1 MAPRPP
7 RVTERS
13 HVSPRRADGSRAG
26 SRARSRL
33 HLGPIL
39 ITPVRTVLAV
49 VFFGS
54 LAYIAWAILKVEDS
68 AQIPMV
74 TSGIAVLGLVF
85 VALSVGGAI
94 RMWQAWQANWQGQT
108 VLFALLG
115 GIAGMVAL
123 GCFAGALVLALV
135 WGA

>member
-1 MAPRPP
+1 MAQKPP
-7 RVTERS
+7 RISERS
-13 HVSPRRADGSRAG
+13 HVSPRRADGSRG
-26 SRARSRL
+26 RSGL
-33 HLGPIL
+33 HLGPFL

-49 VFFGS
+49 VFLGS
-54 LAYIAWAILKVEDS
+54 LAYIAWAIFKVEDS

-74 TSGIAVLGLVF
+74 TSGVAVLGLVF
-85 VALSVGGAI
+85 TALSVGGAI
-94 RMWQAWQANWQGQT
+94 RMWRAWQANWQGQT